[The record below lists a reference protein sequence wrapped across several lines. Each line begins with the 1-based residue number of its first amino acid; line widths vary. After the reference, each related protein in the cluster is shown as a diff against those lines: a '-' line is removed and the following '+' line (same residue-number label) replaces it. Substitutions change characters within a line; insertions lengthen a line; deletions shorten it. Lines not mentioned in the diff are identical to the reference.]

1 MIPSR
6 SGLTAESTNAL
17 FSEESL
23 ESRVLSFKNKA
34 PVSEVAR
41 AMDVMYSSNK
51 VGADVPRS
59 SIRASRHISSKPA
72 RVLDAPDIVDDY
84 YLNLVSWSSKNV
96 FAVALHGTVYLWNAK
111 SGTTEELM
119 TLSDDTDY
127 VCSLN
132 WVPGGTHLAVGTASA
147 ATQLWDA
154 GSAKLVRTMDGH
166 SDRVSSLSWNK
177 HILSSGSKDTTIVH
191 HDVRASG
198 HHVGTLAGH
207 AQEVC
212 GLAWSP
218 DGSQLASGGNDNRLC
233 IWDASVSGTRAGAVQ
248 EPKFTCTDHCAAVKA
263 LAWSPHERNLVASGG
278 GTADRCIKFTNSL
291 TGSTL
296 NSIDTGSQVTSL
308 LWSPHEKEILSGH
321 GFTKNE
327 LCLWSYP
334 AMAKT
339 KELTG
344 HTGRVLS
351 MAMSPTGQVC
361 SASADETLRFWDVFG
376 DAPEAKKA
384 KATAAAGS
392 FNSMKI
398 R

>member
-1 MIPSR
+1 
-6 SGLTAESTNAL
+6 
-17 FSEESL
+17 
-23 ESRVLSFKNKA
+23 
-34 PVSEVAR
+34 
-41 AMDVMYSSNK
+41 
-51 VGADVPRS
+51 
-59 SIRASRHISSKPA
+59 
-72 RVLDAPDIVDDY
+72 
-84 YLNLVSWSSKNV
+84 V

-111 SGTTEELM
+111 TGSTEELM
-119 TLSDDTDY
+119 TLGDETDY

-132 WVPGGTHLAVGTASA
+132 WIPGGTHLAVGTASS

-154 GSAKLVRTMDGH
+154 SSAKLVRTMDGH

-191 HDVRASG
+191 HDVRSSAHAVGLLSG
-198 HHVGTLAGH
+198 HV
-207 AQEVC
+207 QEVC

-218 DGSQLASGGNDNRLC
+218 DGTQLASGGNDNRLC
-233 IWDASVSGTRAGAVQ
+233 IWDAAVSGTRAGAVQ
-248 EPKFTCTDHCAAVKA
+248 QPKFTMTDHSAAVKA
-263 LAWSPHERNLVASGG
+263 LAWSPHERNLIASGG
-278 GTADRCIKFTNSL
+278 GTADRCIKFFNTV
-291 TGSTL
+291 TGSCL

-308 LWSPHEKEILSGH
+308 LWSPHEKEVLSGH

-334 AMAKT
+334 SMAKV

-344 HTGRVLS
+344 HTGRILS

-376 DAPEAKKA
+376 EAPEAKKA
-384 KATAAAGS
+384 KATAAGGS